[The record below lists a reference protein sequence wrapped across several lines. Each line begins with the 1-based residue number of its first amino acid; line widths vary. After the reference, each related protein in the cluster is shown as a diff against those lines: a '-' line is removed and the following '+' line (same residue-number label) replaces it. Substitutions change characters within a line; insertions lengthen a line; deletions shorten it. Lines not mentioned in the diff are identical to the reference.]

1 MIDTATAI
9 RFLAGAK
16 FCFSTAISRN
26 SLPPSRYTIPRFII
40 FFYVNFCDLSVH
52 MSFGT
57 WFKGLTKLCLIILLE
72 SHAFSRQPNRE

>member
-16 FCFSTAISRN
+16 FCSSTAISRN
-26 SLPPSRYTIPRFII
+26 SLLPSRYTIST
-40 FFYVNFCDLSVH
+40 FFFFVNFCDLSVH

-57 WFKGLTKLCLIILLE
+57 WFKGLTKLRLNILLE
-72 SHAFSRQPNRE
+72 SHAFSRQPNIE